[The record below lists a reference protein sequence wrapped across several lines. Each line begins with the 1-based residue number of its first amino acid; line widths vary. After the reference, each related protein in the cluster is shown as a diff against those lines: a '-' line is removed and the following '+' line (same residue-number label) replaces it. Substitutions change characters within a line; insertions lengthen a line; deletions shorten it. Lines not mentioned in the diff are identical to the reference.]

1 MFASIFD
8 SRSSNSPSIHQFYY
22 SASTRLKS
30 QTFSIRLNDESRV
43 GTPLRQNLVVINCRY
58 SFAQLCTCEDG
69 LAYISGTPS
78 NYYSVLYYNSEIWH
92 LPTLKPNL
100 KQKLLSASA
109 NAIKLCLTKL
119 PPNTS
124 FETIHSLAK
133 RGTPTQMSTYKH
145 ALQLYKLFNS
155 TQMSDDWVSLNVQ
168 QNFNGRN
175 EKIQF
180 YNISNYKVGR
190 NLLVNRFKILNNKI
204 DYSWFNVSFE
214 TFKIKCKQLLL

>member
-1 MFASIFD
+1 MRYWHFSNEKLNVLGIQFD
-8 SRSSNSPSIHQFYY
+8 SKLDWSDQVNKTINK
-22 SASTRLKS
+22 AKSTYHAISLIKKYFNTNELK
-30 QTFSIRLNDESRV
+30 
-43 GTPLRQNLVVINCRY
+43 
-58 SFAQLCTCEDG
+58 G
-69 LAYISGTPS
+69 LLTS